1 MIILLILLQVA
12 LEHVHLSVHPI
23 VQTYV
28 KLQRVAT
35 ALDVVLDALAV
46 EHPVL
51 QVVTEDVLVIVLNF
65 VPVAVGHV

>member
-35 ALDVVLDALAV
+35 ALDVDLVVLVA

>member
-28 KLQRVAT
+28 KLRQVVI
-35 ALDVVLDALAV
+35 ALDVDLVVLVAG
-46 EHPVL
+46 HPVL
-51 QVVTEDVLVIVLNF
+51 QVVTEDALAIVLSFVLV
-65 VPVAVGHV
+65 AVEHV

>member
-28 KLQRVAT
+28 KLQQVAT

-46 EHPVL
+46 EHLVL
-51 QVVTEDVLVIVLNF
+51 QVVTEDALAIVLSFVLV
-65 VPVAVGHV
+65 AVEHV